1 MDTKAPS
8 KELSALRE
16 RAEAMLAEAVA
27 SYRPVADRFEVP
39 YQHTCVIVHPIDW
52 SRGRTILRIIAPIL
66 RDVDAD
72 AALYARL
79 ADLNNTAIFGKFY
92 VLDGTI
98 FVEHNLLG
106 ESVDREQFR
115 AVLAAIAHQA
125 DHLAD
130 PLQLDFG
137 GKKWRGTD
145 ASRSG

>member
-1 MDTKAPS
+1 MDTNAPS

-16 RAEAMLAEAVA
+16 RAEALLAEAVA

-39 YQHTCVIVHPIDW
+39 YQSTCVIVHPIDW
-52 SRGRTILRIIAPIL
+52 SRGRTILRVIAPIL
-66 RDVDAD
+66 RDVEPGAE
-72 AALYARL
+72 LYERL

-92 VLDGTI
+92 LLEGTV

-130 PLQLDFG
+130 PLQADFG
-137 GKKWRGTD
+137 GKKWKGTD
-145 ASRSG
+145 ASRAE